1 MKALVVTAD
10 DVGLHP
16 GMTLGALEAHDR
28 GIVTAV
34 SVSPNGRAFEPAV
47 ERLKDRPTLD
57 AGAHLTLVGE
67 RPLSPPETIPS
78 LLGKDGALL
87 PGFPAFVR
95 RAVLGK
101 IRWDEVER
109 ELRAQIERLLGT
121 GLRVVHANGHQH
133 LHVLPGVFEIVRKLA
148 DEYRI
153 TWLRI
158 PADPAATRGVTFRH
172 LQLGILNALG
182 RRARPRLPPA
192 RTTGRAI
199 GIVAAGH
206 LTPAKLTRILED
218 VKGRTEL
225 VCHPGIG
232 GGELAKEYDWGYG
245 WDAETAALCDP
256 GVREGL
262 ERAGVRVMSFTE
274 MAREKAE
281 EALVQ

>member
-1 MKALVVTAD
+1 MKTLVVTAD

-16 GMTLGALEAHDR
+16 GMTLGTLEAHDR

-34 SVSPNGRAFEPAV
+34 SASPNGRAFDHAV
-47 ERLKDRPTLD
+47 ERLKDRPKLD
-57 AGAHLTLVGE
+57 VGVHLTLVGE
-67 RPLSPPETIPS
+67 RPLSPPEKIPT

-95 RAVLGK
+95 RALLGK
-101 IRWDEVER
+101 IRWNEVER
-109 ELRAQIERLLGT
+109 ELRAQIERLLGS

-133 LHVLPGVFEIVRKLA
+133 LHVLPGVFEIVHKLA

-153 TWLRI
+153 RWLRI
-158 PADPAATRGVTFRH
+158 PADPAATRGVSFRH

-182 RRARPRLPPA
+182 RRARPRILPPF
-192 RTTGRAI
+192 RTTDRAI

-206 LTPAKLTRILED
+206 LTPGKLTRILKD
-218 VKGRTEL
+218 VSGMTEL

-232 GGELAKEYDWGYG
+232 WADLAAEYNWGYG
-245 WDAETAALCDP
+245 WDAETAALCDS
-256 GVREGL
+256 GVKRDL

-274 MAREKAE
+274 SSG
-281 EALVQ
+281 

>member
-1 MKALVVTAD
+1 MKTLVVTAD
-10 DVGLHP
+10 DAGLHA

-34 SVSPNGRAFEPAV
+34 SVSPNGRAFDHAV
-47 ERLKDRPTLD
+47 ERLKDRPKLD
-57 AGAHLTLVGE
+57 VGVHLTLVGE
-67 RPLSPPETIPS
+67 RPLSPPETIPT

-95 RAVLGK
+95 RALLGK

-109 ELRAQIERLLGT
+109 ELRAQIERLEGS
-121 GLRVVHANGHQH
+121 GLRVVHANAHQH
-133 LHVLPGVFEIVRKLA
+133 LHVLPGVFEIVHKLA

-153 TWLRI
+153 PWLRI
-158 PADPAATRGVTFRH
+158 PADPAAMRGLSCRH
-172 LQLGILNALG
+172 LELSILNALG
-182 RRARPRLPPA
+182 RRARPRILPPF
-192 RTTGRAI
+192 RTTDRAL

-206 LTPAKLTRILED
+206 LTPGKLARILED
-218 VKGRTEL
+218 VSGTTEL

-232 GGELAKEYDWGYG
+232 GDELAAEYDWGYG

-274 MAREKAE
+274 
-281 EALVQ
+281 VPG

>member
-1 MKALVVTAD
+1 MKTLVVTAD
-10 DVGLHP
+10 DAGLHP
-16 GMTLGALEAHDR
+16 GMTLGALKAYDQ

-34 SVSPNGRAFEPAV
+34 SVSPNGRAFDHAV
-47 ERLKDRPTLD
+47 ERLKDRPKLD
-57 AGAHLTLVGE
+57 VGVHLTLVGE

-95 RAVLGK
+95 RALLGK
-101 IRWDEVER
+101 IRWNEVER
-109 ELRAQIERLLGT
+109 ELRAQIERLQGT

-133 LHVLPGVFEIVRKLA
+133 LHVLPGVFELVHKLA
-148 DEYRI
+148 DEHGIR
-153 TWLRI
+153 WLRI
-158 PADPAATRGVTFRH
+158 PADPAATRGVSFRH
-172 LQLGILNALG
+172 LQLGLLNALG
-182 RRARPRLPPA
+182 RRARPHV
-192 RTTGRAI
+192 RTADRAI

-206 LTPAKLTRILED
+206 LTPGKLTRILDD

-232 GGELAKEYDWGYG
+232 GAELAAEYDWGYG

-274 MAREKAE
+274 MAREGVE
-281 EALVQ
+281 EALLR